1 MTVNVDDLLVIGAGW
16 AGLFATYLATEQ
28 GAKVRLIAQ
37 GIGSVLVTPGWI
49 SVADQATGELSEG
62 VRQVAAEDS
71 AHPYALTGW
80 ETVHTALQAFQ
91 KMGDSLGLP
100 YDGDLKHNLR
110 LPTALGRE
118 QTPALAP
125 RTYTLGHGQVNHTL
139 YVGVAGWRDFYPAL
153 AGASHQYVQL
163 PGDSGR
169 WDASPVDLARRFD
182 DPAVRAGVVAGIRH
196 HLAQSKDVRAVG
208 FPAILGLEDPLAV
221 QSDLSQQLGLPIF
234 EIPTLP
240 PSVQGTRLFNRL
252 RRYLLDHGA
261 RVQIGHPVIEGIVEN
276 GRAVGVKVASA
287 GRVQSFKAG
296 ATLLATGGL
305 YGGGLFSDDRGRVWE
320 PLYKL
325 NVNASAD
332 RETWFDPSMLATHG
346 HAAQRFGIRVTPE
359 LIPINE
365 AGDPVAKGLYA
376 AGHLLAQPGISAP
389 ATYSEGIALAT
400 AYHAVTQALR
410 GD

>member
-1 MTVNVDDLLVIGAGW
+1 
-16 AGLFATYLATEQ
+16 
-28 GAKVRLIAQ
+28 
-37 GIGSVLVTPGWI
+37 
-49 SVADQATGELSEG
+49 
-62 VRQVAAEDS
+62 
-71 AHPYALTGW
+71 
-80 ETVHTALQAFQ
+80 
-91 KMGDSLGLP
+91 
-100 YDGDLKHNLR
+100 
-110 LPTALGRE
+110 
-118 QTPALAP
+118 
-125 RTYTLGHGQVNHTL
+125 
-139 YVGVAGWRDFYPAL
+139 
-153 AGASHQYVQL
+153 
-163 PGDSGR
+163 
-169 WDASPVDLARRFD
+169 
-182 DPAVRAGVVAGIRH
+182 
-196 HLAQSKDVRAVG
+196 
-208 FPAILGLEDPLAV
+208 
-221 QSDLSQQLGLPIF
+221 
-234 EIPTLP
+234 
-240 PSVQGTRLFNRL
+240 
-252 RRYLLDHGA
+252 
-261 RVQIGHPVIEGIVEN
+261 VIEGIVEN